1 MEKARILMKRD
12 TCFLVRMELKM
23 KEIVEKKNFFTKTD
37 TLLLKGVAIIM
48 MMYHHC
54 FLNKARFEGHEINPT
69 PFTMEML
76 IQTSNF
82 CKLCVA
88 IFVFLS
94 AYGMTISLKKINTNM
109 DLSANEF
116 TLYTKKRF
124 FNLMQG
130 WLFVFIF
137 CQIFS
142 FLINKYQ
149 IERYGSDVAKAI
161 IYFLLDGLGIADL
174 FETPM
179 LTDTWWYMSY
189 AIVIIIVF
197 PLLILLY
204 KKIGSMGMLLFVAIL
219 PRIIS
224 IHYEPFENWFL
235 VIIFGIIFADNNLLV
250 RMKEKKFTKNIIW
263 DKVIKLLLCFL
274 LLHLGVFLRESCDLG
289 FFFEFRHGLL
299 SLLVIYVIYEFL
311 PDMKYL
317 NTMLIFTGKH
327 SMNMFL
333 THTFIRYVYLNEF
346 TYSFRYPIVIVA
358 VLFSLS
364 LVLSIL
370 IEQMKKWIGYNRLVE
385 NLRKRWF

>member
-1 MEKARILMKRD
+1 MLSGKD
-12 TCFLVRMELKM
+12 ELRM
-23 KEIVEKKNFFTKTD
+23 KEIVEKKNSFTKTD

-54 FLNKARFEGHEINPT
+54 FLDEIRFEGHEIIPT
-69 PFTMEML
+69 FFSIETLMH
-76 IQTSNF
+76 TSNF

-94 AYGMTISLKKINTNM
+94 AYGMTVSLKKIQKDM
-109 DLSANEF
+109 DLSAEEF

-124 FNLMQG
+124 FNLMHG
-130 WLFVFIF
+130 WLFVFAV
-137 CQIFS
+137 CQIFT
-142 FLINKYQ
+142 FFINRYQ
-149 IERYGSDVAKAI
+149 VKRYGNSVAEAI
-161 IYFLLDGLGIADL
+161 VYFLLDGLGVADL
-174 FETPM
+174 FGTPT
-179 LTDTWWYMSY
+179 LVATWWYMSF
-189 AIVIIIVF
+189 AIVIIIIF

-204 KKIGSMGMLLFVAIL
+204 KKIGSMGMLLFSVVI

-250 RMKEKKFTKNIIW
+250 RIKEKKFTKKTFW
-263 DKVIKLLLCFL
+263 DKAIKLLLCFL
-274 LLHLGVFLRESCDLG
+274 LLQLGLFLRESCELG

-299 SLLVIYVIYEFL
+299 CLLVIYVIYEFL
-311 PDMKYL
+311 PDVKYL
-317 NTMLIFTGKH
+317 NTMLIFAGKH

-333 THTFIRYVYLNEF
+333 THTFIRHVYLNEF
-346 TYSFRYPIVIVA
+346 TYSFKYPIVIIA